1 MFQINGIKWD
11 IKMVEP
17 YHYMLRRPQGDYS
30 VGCCNNDDKTI
41 YLSRQ
46 LNGTFLKKVLAHELS
61 HAALFSYSVVLP
73 LSLEEQVADIIAIYG
88 QEIISLTD
96 FLYDDIEKDRY
107 QFY

>member
-1 MFQINGIKWD
+1 
-11 IKMVEP
+11 MVEP
-17 YHYMLRRPQGDYS
+17 YHYMLRRPRGDYS
-30 VGCCNNDDKTI
+30 VGCCSNDDKTI

-46 LNGTFLKKVLAHELS
+46 LSGAFLKKVLAHELS
-61 HAALFSYSVVLP
+61 HAALFSYNVVLP
-73 LSLEEQVADIIAIYG
+73 LSLEEQVADIIATYG